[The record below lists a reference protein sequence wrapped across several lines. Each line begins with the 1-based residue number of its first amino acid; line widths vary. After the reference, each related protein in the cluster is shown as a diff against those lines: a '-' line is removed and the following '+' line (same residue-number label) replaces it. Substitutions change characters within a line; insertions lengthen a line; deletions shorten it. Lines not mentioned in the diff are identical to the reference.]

1 MSLGFHVLCL
11 MLPDMSTESFSALVE
26 DIRQNGQRR
35 DIVLYEGLILDGRHR
50 YRACIECGIEPR
62 YSDYDGADPVA
73 FVVSENVSRRH
84 LSESQ
89 RAMVAAKLA
98 TLGNGQRPFTYANLH
113 SSPVKRAQAA
123 ELLAVSPRMVAKAS
137 EVKKKGAPALVQQ
150 VEVGKISMHEAEKI
164 ASLGPKS
171 QERIAKIEDKRQR
184 KSELTRALSISQGRK
199 HPAPRTD
206 FIEPKEQCGWVSTFM
221 ARFESLVLVMT
232 EVGIEPSTLSRRLLD
247 DVNWS
252 DPRFAVRYDNAYP
265 WIVALADL
273 RDAVGEGR
281 RSA

>member
-1 MSLGFHVLCL
+1 MSLGFHELCL
-11 MLPDMSTESFSALVE
+11 MLPDMSVESFSALVE

-62 YSDYDGADPVA
+62 CSDFDGTDPVA

-98 TLGNGQRPFTYANLH
+98 NLAHGQSARVANLQL
-113 SSPVKRAQAA
+113 SPVKLVQAA
-123 ELLAVSPRMVAKAS
+123 DLLAVSKRMVSKAS
-137 EVKKKGAPALVQQ
+137 EVKKKGTPALVQQ

-184 KSELTRALSISQGRK
+184 KSELTKALSISQGRK
-199 HPAPRTD
+199 HPAARND

-221 ARFESLVLVMT
+221 ARFESLVLVIT
-232 EVGIEPSTLSRRLLD
+232 EAGIEPSTLARRLLD

-252 DPRFAVRYDNAYP
+252 DSRFALRYDNAYP

-273 RDAVGEGR
+273 RDAAGEGR